1 MEMVKYLYFV
11 FKAMCFY
18 VFVFSLNNVIIY
30 IDSEHLRNNI
40 QFHTLDKKT
49 THFFGSRHS
58 A

>member
-1 MEMVKYLYFV
+1 
-11 FKAMCFY
+11 MCFY